1 MEHIADLLHYGTIA
15 LAVGINSAGVGIGE
29 GISGNAALEAMNIQP
44 SARADIAKTAI
55 LGMALGETAAFI
67 GVSVAAMLLF
77 STIEPHT
84 LYIGIAEIGIAL
96 AVCIPGF
103 FIGVI
108 SALPAQQACLSIARQ
123 PFFSK
128 KILYFMIINQ
138 SILQTPII
146 FGFIIAMFIKGQMP
160 CVSTYPESLR
170 LLATGLC
177 IGIGSIGPSIGLGI
191 FARAACK
198 NISINRHAY
207 DQLFSFV
214 IVSQALIETPMV
226 FALTISVLLAF
237 SSYALTPLL
246 GIAYLC
252 AGMCMAIGTLGSG
265 ISSGLTAA
273 AACKQIAFNTQ
284 NSSDISRTSIM
295 AQGLIDTSAIY
306 TFIIACALIF
316 WH

>member
-1 MEHIADLLHYGTIA
+1 MEQIADLLHYVTIA

-29 GISGNAALEAMNIQP
+29 GISGNAALQAMSIQP
-44 SARADIAKTAI
+44 SARSDIAKTAI

-77 STIEPHT
+77 STLET
-84 LYIGIAEIGIAL
+84 TVYIGIAEIGIAL

-108 SALPAQQACLSIARQ
+108 SSLPAQQACLSIARQ

-146 FGFIIAMFIKGQMP
+146 FGFIIAMFIKGQMA
-160 CVSTYPESLR
+160 CISTYPESLR
-170 LLATGLC
+170 LLATGISVGL
-177 IGIGSIGPSIGLGI
+177 GSIGPSLGLGI

-198 NISINRHAY
+198 NISVNRRAY

-226 FALTISVLLAF
+226 FALTVSLLLAF
-237 SSYALTPLL
+237 SSYALTPLF
-246 GIAYLC
+246 GVAYMC
-252 AGMCMAIGTLGSG
+252 AALCMAVGSLGAGIG
-265 ISSGLTAA
+265 SGLTAA
-273 AACKQIAFNTQ
+273 SACKQIAFNDEHAST
-284 NSSDISRTSIM
+284 ISYTSIM

>member
-29 GISGNAALEAMNIQP
+29 GISGKAALQAMNIQP
-44 SARADIAKTAI
+44 KARADIAKTAI

-77 STIEPHT
+77 STLETT
-84 LYIGIAEIGIAL
+84 LYTGIAEISIAL

-103 FIGVI
+103 FIGII
-108 SALPAQQACLSIARQ
+108 SSLPAQQACLSIARQ

-146 FGFIIAMFIKGQMP
+146 FGFIIAMFIKGQMA
-160 CVSTYPESLR
+160 CVSTYAESLR
-170 LLATGLC
+170 LFATGLC

-198 NISINRHAY
+198 NISINRQAY

-214 IVSQALIETPMV
+214 IVSQALIETPIV
-226 FALTISVLLAF
+226 FSLTISLLLAF
-237 SSYALTPLL
+237 SAYALTPSL

-252 AGMCMAIGTLGSG
+252 AGACMAIGTLGSG

-273 AACKQIAFNTQ
+273 CACKQIAFNTD
-284 NSSDISRTSIM
+284 NSNEISRTSIL

>member
-1 MEHIADLLHYGTIA
+1 MEHMADLLHYGTIA

-29 GISGNAALEAMNIQP
+29 GISGNAALHAMNIQP
-44 SARADIAKTAI
+44 SARSDIAKTAI

-77 STIEPHT
+77 SPLETTP
-84 LYIGIAEIGIAL
+84 YIGIAEIGIAL

-108 SALPAQQACLSIARQ
+108 SSLPAQQACLSIARQ

-146 FGFIIAMFIKGQMP
+146 FGFIIAMFIKGQMA
-160 CVSTYPESLR
+160 CVSTHAESLR

-177 IGIGSIGPSIGLGI
+177 IGIGSIGPSVGLGI

-198 NISINRHAY
+198 NISVNRQAY
-207 DQLFSFV
+207 DKLFSFV
-214 IVSQALIETPMV
+214 IVSQALIETPIV
-226 FALTISVLLAF
+226 FSLTISLLLAF

-252 AGMCMAIGTLGSG
+252 AGLCMAIGTLGSG

-273 AACKQIAFNTQ
+273 SACKQIAFNS
-284 NSSDISRTSIM
+284 NNASDISRMSII

-306 TFIIACALIF
+306 TFIIASILIF